1 MASWKF
7 ERRHGACGT
16 CEKSFEDG
24 ERHASTLCVRDEAL
38 LREDLCQSC
47 WVKRQEGD
55 QADVPEDLFWWF
67 TRHSVDKK
75 SGAVALDLE
84 SLEKLFLQLEGRE
97 EVPVRELR
105 YVLCLLLMR
114 KRRVKVEKIL
124 REGDSESFI
133 VKRPRR
139 DQRYQVYVFDFTE
152 ERMAEMR
159 EQLRAIFDGVE
170 SDPDLA
176 LPLDSEDGEESADS
190 QDGSESVESPESV
203 ENGDPEAEAVS
214 SES

>member
-1 MASWKF
+1 MGDWKF

-16 CEKSFEDG
+16 CEKAFEEG

-38 LREDLCQSC
+38 VREDLCQSC
-47 WVKRQEGD
+47 WGRRRAA
-55 QADVPEDLFWWF
+55 QAEDAPDDLFWWF
-67 TRHSVDKK
+67 TRHSVDRK
-75 SGAVALDLE
+75 SRAVALDMD

-97 EVPVRELR
+97 ETAIRELR

-114 KRRVKVEKIL
+114 KRRLKVERIL

-139 DQRYQVYVFDFTE
+139 DARYQVYVFDFTE
-152 ERMAEMR
+152 ERMSEIR
-159 EQLRAIFDGVE
+159 DQLRAIFDGVE
-170 SDPDLA
+170 SEHGLDLPIDSGDDAAADDEGDDDPRPASDA
-176 LPLDSEDGEESADS
+176 P
-190 QDGSESVESPESV
+190 
-203 ENGDPEAEAVS
+203 ENGDPEPEPVS